1 MQVFRDVIT
10 IKQDGS
16 NAGDND
22 PDYTGAAFA
31 SDVPCRVVDVRGLEK
46 YHGNQLV
53 ANVDFMI
60 EMWEYP
66 GILPSMRVVVD
77 GGIHAGKTMGITHV
91 QDKQIDG
98 KPKMTALY
106 CTERT
111 L

>member
-1 MQVFRDVIT
+1 
-10 IKQDGS
+10 
-16 NAGDND
+16 
-22 PDYTGAAFA
+22 
-31 SDVPCRVVDVRGLEK
+31 
-46 YHGNQLV
+46 
-53 ANVDFMI
+53 MI